1 MGAVRH
7 GAGPYPYPSP
17 VGDGRGA
24 LGDERDSLE
33 VTVKGPV
40 TMSETRIERDTMGEV
55 ALPADALYGAQTQ
68 RAVEN
73 FPISGEPLPPELI
86 RAIGLVKLAAA
97 RVNRELGL
105 LDGDVAAAIEQG
117 ARAVANGELDDQFP
131 IDVFQTGSGTSSNMN
146 ANEVVAAVASA
157 SLGRR
162 VHPNDEVN
170 LGQSSNDVIPTA
182 LHVAAVLAIENE
194 LLPALR
200 YLHETLAKK
209 AVEFDDVLKIGRTH
223 LMDAVPI
230 RLGQEFSGY
239 ARQIE
244 LAIGRIEATLPGL
257 RELAIGGTAVG
268 TGLNTDREFGARMAR
283 ELTALTGTEF
293 REAENHFEAQA
304 SRDAYV
310 FAAGALTTLAAA
322 LMKIANDIRLLA
334 SGPQA
339 GLGELILPAIQPG
352 SSIMP
357 GKVNPVISEAVIQ
370 VGAQVTGN
378 ALAITIGGQWGQ
390 LDLNVMLPMMA
401 RNMLESIR
409 LLANVSRV
417 FVDKALSGLE
427 ANRARAESYVEGSIS
442 MATALNPLIG
452 YDNAAQLA
460 KKSHATG
467 RTVRELAYE
476 ESGLTREQVDAA
488 LHVRH
493 QTEPG
498 ATSGGGSGHGG

>member
-1 MGAVRH
+1 VTL
-7 GAGPYPYPSP
+7 P
-17 VGDGRGA
+17 V
-24 LGDERDSLE
+24 
-33 VTVKGPV
+33 
-40 TMSETRIERDTMGEV
+40 
-55 ALPADALYGAQTQ
+55 DALYGAQTQ

-73 FPISGEPLPPELI
+73 FPISGQPLPPELI
-86 RAIGLVKLAAA
+86 HAIGLVKLAAV

-105 LDGDVAAAIEQG
+105 LAPDVATATESG

-146 ANEVVAAVASA
+146 ANEVIAAVASKA
-157 SLGRR
+157 LGRR

-182 LHVAAVLAIENE
+182 LHVSAVLAIENE

-200 YLHETLAKK
+200 ALHEVLARK
-209 AVEFDDVLKIGRTH
+209 AEEFDDVVKIGRTH

-244 LAIGRIEATLPGL
+244 LAIERIEATLPGL

-268 TGLNTDREFGARMAR
+268 TGLNTHPEFGARVAR
-283 ELTALTGTEF
+283 ELSHLTGTEF
-293 REAENHFEAQA
+293 REAENHFEAQG

-310 FAAGALTTLAAA
+310 FTAGALTSLATA

-339 GLGELILPAIQPG
+339 GLGELVLPPTQPG

-357 GKVNPVISEAVIQ
+357 GKVNPVICEAVIQ
-370 VGAQVTGN
+370 VAAQVTGN
-378 ALAITIGGQWGQ
+378 CQAITIGGQWGQ

-417 FVDKALSGLE
+417 FVDKALSGIE
-427 ANRARAESYVEGSIS
+427 ANRERAEGYVEGSIS

-452 YDNAAQLA
+452 YDNAAKIA

-476 ESGLTREQVDAA
+476 ESGLSREQVDEA
-488 LHVRH
+488 LHPH
-493 QTEPG
+493 GQTEPG
-498 ATSGGGSGHGG
+498 LAAGGSGGS

>member
-1 MGAVRH
+1 M
-7 GAGPYPYPSP
+7 
-17 VGDGRGA
+17 
-24 LGDERDSLE
+24 
-33 VTVKGPV
+33 T
-40 TMSETRIERDTMGEV
+40 ETRVERDTMGEV
-55 ALPADALYGAQTQ
+55 VLPAKALYGAQTQ

-73 FPISGEPLPPELI
+73 FPISGQPLPPEFI
-86 RAIGLVKLAAA
+86 RALGLVKLAAA

-105 LDGDVAAAIEQG
+105 LPPDVANAIEHA
-117 ARAVANGELDDQFP
+117 ARAVANGELDGEFP

-146 ANEVVAAVASA
+146 ANEVIAAVASA
-157 SLGRR
+157 ELGRR
-162 VHPNDEVN
+162 IHPNDQVN
-170 LGQSSNDVIPTA
+170 LGQSSNDVIPA
-182 LHVAAVLAIENE
+182 VLHISAVLAIENE
-194 LLPALR
+194 LIPALSL
-200 YLHETLAKK
+200 LHDVLVRK
-209 AVEFDDVLKIGRTH
+209 AEEFDDVVKIGRTH

-244 LAIGRIEATLPGL
+244 LAIERIESTLPGL

-268 TGLNTDREFGARMAR
+268 TGLNTHPEFGARMAR
-283 ELTALTGTEF
+283 QLSDLTGTEF
-293 REAENHFEAQA
+293 REAGNHFEAQG

-310 FAAGALTTLAAA
+310 FTAGALTALAAA

-339 GLGELILPAIQPG
+339 GLGELVLPAIQPG

-357 GKVNPVISEAVIQ
+357 GKVNPVISEVVIQ

-378 ALAITIGGQWGQ
+378 SQAITIGGQWGQ

-401 RNMLESIR
+401 RNLLESVR
-409 LLANVSRV
+409 LLANASRV
-417 FVDKALSGLE
+417 FVDRALAGLE
-427 ANRARAESYVEGSIS
+427 ANREQAESYIEGSIS

-452 YDNAAQLA
+452 YDNAAKIA

-476 ESGLTREQVDAA
+476 ESGLTREQVDEA
-488 LHVRH
+488 LHPHR

-498 ATSGGGSGHGG
+498 TIDAAVSPPRLSAQD

>member
-1 MGAVRH
+1 
-7 GAGPYPYPSP
+7 
-17 VGDGRGA
+17 
-24 LGDERDSLE
+24 
-33 VTVKGPV
+33 
-40 TMSETRIERDTMGEV
+40 MSQTRIERDTMGDVE
-55 ALPADALYGAQTQ
+55 LPADALYGAQTQ

-73 FPISGEPLPPELI
+73 FPISGEQLPPEIIQALGI
-86 RAIGLVKLAAA
+86 VKLAAA

-105 LDGDVAAAIEQG
+105 LPPDVADAIEAAARLVVDG
-117 ARAVANGELDDQFP
+117 ALDDQFP

-146 ANEVVAAVASA
+146 ANEVIAALASR

-182 LHVAAVLAIENE
+182 LHVAAVLAIETE
-194 LLPALR
+194 LLPALA
-200 YLHETLAKK
+200 YLHEALTRK
-209 AVEFDDVLKIGRTH
+209 AVEFDDVVKIGRTH

-239 ARQIE
+239 ARQIN
-244 LAIGRIEATLPGL
+244 LAMDRIRATLPGL

-268 TGLNTDREFGARMAR
+268 TGLNTHQEFGARMAR
-283 ELTALTGTEF
+283 ELSALTGIEF
-293 REAENHFEAQA
+293 REAENHFEAQG

-310 FAAGALTTLAAA
+310 FTAGALTTLAAA
-322 LMKIANDIRLLA
+322 LMKVANDIRLMA

-357 GKVNPVISEAVIQ
+357 GKVNPVICEAVIQ
-370 VGAQVTGN
+370 VGAQVMGN
-378 ALAITIGGQWGQ
+378 CQAITIGGQWGQ

-401 RNMLESIR
+401 RNMVESIR
-409 LLANVSRV
+409 LLANASRV
-417 FVDKALSGLE
+417 FVDKSLNGLE
-427 ANRARAESYVEGSIS
+427 ANRERAESYVERSIS

-452 YDNAAQLA
+452 YDNAAKIA

-476 ESGLTREQVDAA
+476 ESGLSREQIDEA
-488 LHVRH
+488 LHPHR
-493 QTEPG
+493 QTVAG
-498 ATSGGGSGHGG
+498 TTAGGSSG

>member
-1 MGAVRH
+1 M
-7 GAGPYPYPSP
+7 
-17 VGDGRGA
+17 
-24 LGDERDSLE
+24 
-33 VTVKGPV
+33 T
-40 TMSETRIERDTMGEV
+40 ETRVERDTMGEV
-55 ALPADALYGAQTQ
+55 VLPAKALYGAQTQ

-73 FPISGEPLPPELI
+73 FPISGQPLPPEFI
-86 RAIGLVKLAAA
+86 RALGLVKLAAA

-105 LDGDVAAAIEQG
+105 LPPDVANAIERA
-117 ARAVANGELDDQFP
+117 ARAVANGELDGEFP

-146 ANEVVAAVASA
+146 ANEVIAAVASA
-157 SLGRR
+157 ELGRR
-162 VHPNDEVN
+162 VHPNDQVN
-170 LGQSSNDVIPTA
+170 LGQSSNDVIPA
-182 LHVAAVLAIENE
+182 VLHVSAVLTIENE
-194 LLPALR
+194 LIPALSL
-200 YLHETLAKK
+200 LHDVLVRK
-209 AVEFDDVLKIGRTH
+209 AEEFDDVVKIGRTH

-244 LAIGRIEATLPGL
+244 LAIERIESTLPGL

-268 TGLNTDREFGARMAR
+268 TGLNTHPEFGARMAR
-283 ELTALTGTEF
+283 QLSDLTGTEF
-293 REAENHFEAQA
+293 REAGNHFEAQG

-310 FAAGALTTLAAA
+310 FTAGALTALAAA

-339 GLGELILPAIQPG
+339 GLGELVLPAIQPG

-357 GKVNPVISEAVIQ
+357 GKVNPVISEVVIQ

-378 ALAITIGGQWGQ
+378 SQAITIGGQWGQ

-401 RNMLESIR
+401 RNLLESVR
-409 LLANVSRV
+409 LLANASRV
-417 FVDKALSGLE
+417 FVDRALAGLE
-427 ANRARAESYVEGSIS
+427 ANREQAESYIEGSIS

-452 YDNAAQLA
+452 YDNAAKIA

-476 ESGLTREQVDAA
+476 ESGLTREQVDEA
-488 LHVRH
+488 LHPHR

-498 ATSGGGSGHGG
+498 TIDAAVSPPRLSAQD

>member
-1 MGAVRH
+1 
-7 GAGPYPYPSP
+7 
-17 VGDGRGA
+17 
-24 LGDERDSLE
+24 
-33 VTVKGPV
+33 
-40 TMSETRIERDTMGEV
+40 MGEM
-55 ALPADALYGAQTQ
+55 ALPASALYGASTQ

-73 FPISGEPLPPELI
+73 FPISGDPLPPELI
-86 RAIGLVKLAAA
+86 HAIGLVKLAAA
-97 RVNRELGL
+97 RVNRDLGL
-105 LDGDVAAAIEQG
+105 LPPDVAAAIETG
-117 ARAVANGELDDQFP
+117 ARAVAAGELDDHFP

-146 ANEVVAAVASA
+146 ANEVIAAVASRE
-157 SLGRR
+157 LGRR

-182 LHVAAVLAIENE
+182 LHVAALLSIENE

-200 YLHETLAKK
+200 SLRDVLRAK
-209 AVEFDDVLKIGRTH
+209 ADEFDDVVKIGRTH

-244 LAIGRIEATLPGL
+244 LAIERITATLPGL

-268 TGLNTDREFGARMAR
+268 TGLNTHHEFGARVAA
-283 ELTALTGTEF
+283 ELSRVTGTRF
-293 REAENHFEAQA
+293 FEAENHFEAQA
-304 SRDAYV
+304 AQDAYV
-310 FAAGALTTLAAA
+310 FTAGALNALAAA

-378 ALAITIGGQWGQ
+378 CLAITIGGQWGQ
-390 LDLNVMLPMMA
+390 LDLNVMLPLMA
-401 RNMLESIR
+401 RNMLESVR
-409 LLANVSRV
+409 LLANVSRA
-417 FVDKALSGLE
+417 FVDKALAGIE
-427 ANRARAESYVEGSIS
+427 ANRERAEGYVEGSIS

-452 YDNAAQLA
+452 YDQAATIA

-476 ESGLTREQVDAA
+476 ESGLSREQIDAA
-488 LHVRH
+488 LHPHR

-498 ATSGGGSGHGG
+498 AGSGGSGGG